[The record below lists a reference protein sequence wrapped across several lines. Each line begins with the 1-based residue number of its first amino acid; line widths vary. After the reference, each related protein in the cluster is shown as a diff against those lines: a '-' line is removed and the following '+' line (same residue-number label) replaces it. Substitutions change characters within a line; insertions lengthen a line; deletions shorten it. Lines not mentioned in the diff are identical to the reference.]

1 MTAQI
6 KSYPV
11 VDTLLD
17 MFGDWLKHRAAL
29 RERCECDSAEFA
41 QIARDLGVTADDLNR
56 LVRQGPHAADEL
68 PRMLKT
74 LGIDEDAIARTQPL
88 VLRDMQR
95 VCASC
100 QFKRE
105 CESDLAAGTAAQAY
119 EDYCGNA
126 MTINALNPKIVV

>member
-11 VDTLLD
+11 MEALLD
-17 MFGDWLKHRAAL
+17 MFGDWLNHRTDFIEL
-29 RERCECDSAEFA
+29 SECNSVEFGRIA
-41 QIARDLGVTADDLNR
+41 QELGVTAADLNA

-68 PRMLKT
+68 PKMLKA
-74 LGIDEDAIARTQPL
+74 LGIDEDAIAHTQPL

-100 QFKRE
+100 QFKRA
-105 CESDLAAGTAAQAY
+105 CEVDLIAGTAAQNY
-119 EDYCGNA
+119 EDYCGNVP
-126 MTINALNPKIVV
+126 TINALNPRIVV